1 LRSFAT
7 LLYRL
12 FFSSNGANP
21 MRCRGALLVIA
32 ALLSALNPTLAAQKA
47 SQSSPSGATIK
58 GIVRNLAGSPVENAL
73 VRIELKGSSSTAEA
87 KANSVGWFVF
97 SALETGT
104 YLVEANK
111 SGQRSRTVAV
121 ILASKEDQR
130 QVDLILEDSK
140 ATRSDSSGP
149 SLPSSQAMEFADK
162 PNFTISGVTDWT
174 AAGGHG
180 SDSTLRT
187 SEALTRETVTLKP
200 GKGASASSKASGTED
215 ASESERRLLATVAAA
230 PKSFDANRQLGQFYL
245 RAGRYREAVLL
256 LQTCYQIDPGNRDNE
271 YDLALAYKEAGN
283 LPLAHKHA
291 QDLLAGK
298 QTADLHRLAGE
309 LDEKL
314 GDPLTA
320 VHEFEQA
327 VRMEPSEQ
335 NYFEWGSELLFHRAV
350 WQAQEVFGKGAE
362 AYPKSARMLT
372 ALGTAFFSSALY
384 DQAALRLCD
393 ASDLNPA
400 DPEPYI
406 FLGKVE
412 MASPDPLT
420 CVEPKLARFVQQQP
434 GNAQAS
440 YLYAMAILK
449 HRQPGD
455 EKVLEQAESLLAK
468 AVSLDPKCADAYF
481 ELGVLSF
488 SQHDFQKAIVFYTKA
503 IQANPELADAYYR
516 LGVAYDR
523 VGDAAAAKEE
533 FRLHDLIKKQQ
544 AGIVD
549 RQRREVKQFLVV
561 QPEKQTN
568 SAAH

>member
-1 LRSFAT
+1 LRPIAT
-7 LLYRL
+7 LLYGFL
-12 FFSSNGANP
+12 SSSDSMRYWGAP
-21 MRCRGALLVIA
+21 LVVA
-32 ALLSALNPTLAAQKA
+32 ALLCAPNPALAAQEA
-47 SQSSPSGATIK
+47 SKSSPHGATIT
-58 GIVRNLAGSPVENAL
+58 GVVRNSTGKLVEDAL
-73 VRIELKGSSSTAEA
+73 VRIELKGSSSTSEA
-87 KANSVGWFVF
+87 KSNSAGAFVF

-111 SGQRSRTVAV
+111 SGQRSRTIAV
-121 ILASKEDQR
+121 ILASQEDRR
-130 QVDLILEDSK
+130 QVDLTLEDSK
-140 ATRSDSSGP
+140 SAQSDSSGL
-149 SLPSSQAMEFADK
+149 SLPSPQAMEFADN

-187 SEALTRETVTLKP
+187 SEALTRETVALKA
-200 GKGASASSKASGTED
+200 GKGASPSTPANSAKDDG
-215 ASESERRLLATVAAA
+215 ESERRLLAALAAA
-230 PKSFDANRQLGQFYL
+230 PSSIDANRQLGRFYL

-256 LQTCYQIDPGNRDNE
+256 LQTCYQIDPADRDNE
-271 YDLALAYKEAGN
+271 YDLALAYMGTGDLSSAQ
-283 LPLAHKHA
+283 KHV
-291 QDLLAGK
+291 QGLLAFK

-314 GDPLTA
+314 GDPLTS

-327 VRMEPSEQ
+327 VRMDPSEQ

-350 WQAQEVFGKGAE
+350 WQAQEVFGRGAE

-420 CVEPKLARFVQQQP
+420 CVEPKLARFLQEQP
-434 GNAQAS
+434 ANAQAN

-449 HRQPGD
+449 HRQAGD
-455 EKVLEQAESLLAK
+455 EKVLQQAESLLAK
-468 AVSLDPKCADAYF
+468 SVSLDAKCADAYF
-481 ELGVLSF
+481 ELGILS
-488 SQHDFQKAIVFYTKA
+488 SARRDFQKAIGFYTKA
-503 IQANPELADAYYR
+503 VQANPELADAYYR

-544 AGIVD
+544 AAIVD

-561 QPEKQTN
+561 QPGKQTD